1 MKIRREAKLALTA
14 LAAVF
19 ILIWGINFLK
29 GSSLFESKSTFYG
42 VYDSV
47 EGLKVSSGVIY
58 RGYQVGQ
65 VISIQFTG
73 ERFDRVLV
81 KFSVDKGLELP
92 SNTLAMIQSADLMG
106 SKVVALVPGDSHV
119 TAVSGDTLR
128 SQVER
133 GLMEQVSQQMLPLKQ
148 KAERLLGSLDSVM
161 LIVQGL
167 FNEETK
173 KNLSNS
179 FGSIDRTLRNL
190 EGASGNLD
198 TLIQGESARISSI
211 LQDVNSITGNLRNNN
226 EEISTI
232 LGNVSAISDSLRQAS
247 LHQTLMSLDYILATT
262 DSIMNK
268 INRGEGTIG
277 ALLNDNDLYY
287 NLNQVSENLNRLL
300 VEFRYNPKRFINLSL
315 IDFSS
320 GKNALEEYGVVIFE
334 SSERLDVNSELYV
347 QNHGLKEIKYK
358 DKYLYIIDSYKKLKP
373 AQRKLDDVIKRYNDA
388 YIQCLG
394 ISSNR
399 RLHIPRRCQVQNCS
413 RM

>member
-47 EGLKVSSGVIY
+47 EGLKVSSSVIY

-119 TAVSGDTLR
+119 FAVSGDTLR

-226 EEISTI
+226 EEISNI

-334 SSERLDVNSELYV
+334 SSERLDINSELYV
-347 QNHGLKEIKYK
+347 QNPGLKEIKYK

-388 YIQCLG
+388 YIVK
-394 ISSNR
+394 IDF
-399 RLHIPRRCQVQNCS
+399 V
-413 RM
+413 

>member
-119 TAVSGDTLR
+119 FAVSGDTLR

-148 KAERLLGSLDSVM
+148 KAERLLGSLDSVL

-226 EEISTI
+226 EEISNI

-334 SSERLDVNSELYV
+334 SLERLDINSALYM
-347 QNHGLKEIKYK
+347 QNPGLKEVKYK

-373 AQRKLDDVIKRYNDA
+373 AQRKLNDVIKRYNDA
-388 YIQCLG
+388 YIVK
-394 ISSNR
+394 IDF
-399 RLHIPRRCQVQNCS
+399 I
-413 RM
+413 

>member
-1 MKIRREAKLALTA
+1 M
-14 LAAVF
+14 
-19 ILIWGINFLK
+19 
-29 GSSLFESKSTFYG
+29 
-42 VYDSV
+42 YDSV

-119 TAVSGDTLR
+119 FAVSGDTLR

-226 EEISTI
+226 EEISNI

-334 SSERLDVNSELYV
+334 SSERLDINSELYV
-347 QNHGLKEIKYK
+347 QNPGLKEIKYK
-358 DKYLYIIDSYKKLKP
+358 DKYLYIIGSYKKLKP

-388 YIQCLG
+388 YIVK
-394 ISSNR
+394 IDF
-399 RLHIPRRCQVQNCS
+399 I
-413 RM
+413 

>member
-1 MKIRREAKLALTA
+1 MKIRREAKLALPA

-81 KFSVDKGLELP
+81 KFSV
-92 SNTLAMIQSADLMG
+92 
-106 SKVVALVPGDSHV
+106 
-119 TAVSGDTLR
+119 DTLR

-277 ALLNDNDLYY
+277 ALLND
-287 NLNQVSENLNRLL
+287 
-300 VEFRYNPKRFINLSL
+300 
-315 IDFSS
+315 
-320 GKNALEEYGVVIFE
+320 
-334 SSERLDVNSELYV
+334 
-347 QNHGLKEIKYK
+347 
-358 DKYLYIIDSYKKLKP
+358 
-373 AQRKLDDVIKRYNDA
+373 
-388 YIQCLG
+388 
-394 ISSNR
+394 
-399 RLHIPRRCQVQNCS
+399 
-413 RM
+413 

>member
-81 KFSVDKGLELP
+81 KFSVDKGLELS

-119 TAVSGDTLR
+119 FAVSGDTLR

-148 KAERLLGSLDSVM
+148 KAERLLGSLDSVL

-334 SSERLDVNSELYV
+334 SLERLDINSELYV
-347 QNHGLKEIKYK
+347 QNPGLKEIKYK

-373 AQRKLDDVIKRYNDA
+373 AQRKLNDVIKRYNDA
-388 YIQCLG
+388 YIVK
-394 ISSNR
+394 IDF
-399 RLHIPRRCQVQNCS
+399 I
-413 RM
+413 

>member
-92 SNTLAMIQSADLMG
+92 SNSLAVILSAELLG
-106 SKVVALVPGDSHV
+106 SWGVALVPGESHV
-119 TAVSGDTLR
+119 FAVSGDTLR

-148 KAERLLGSLDSVM
+148 KAERLLGSLDSVL

-167 FNEETK
+167 FNEDTK

-226 EEISTI
+226 EEISNI

-334 SSERLDVNSELYV
+334 SLERLDINSELYM
-347 QNHGLKEIKYK
+347 QNPGLKEVKYK

-388 YIQCLG
+388 YIVK
-394 ISSNR
+394 IDF
-399 RLHIPRRCQVQNCS
+399 I
-413 RM
+413 

>member
-19 ILIWGINFLK
+19 ILVWGINFLK

-148 KAERLLGSLDSVM
+148 KAERLLGSLDSVL

-226 EEISTI
+226 EEISNI

-334 SSERLDVNSELYV
+334 SLERLDINSELYV
-347 QNHGLKEIKYK
+347 QNPGLKEIKYK
-358 DKYLYIIDSYKKLKP
+358 DKYLYIIGSYKKLKP

-388 YIQCLG
+388 YIVK
-394 ISSNR
+394 IDF
-399 RLHIPRRCQVQNCS
+399 V
-413 RM
+413 

>member
-334 SSERLDVNSELYV
+334 SLERLDINSELYM
-347 QNHGLKEIKYK
+347 QNPGLKEVKYK

-388 YIQCLG
+388 YIVK
-394 ISSNR
+394 IDF
-399 RLHIPRRCQVQNCS
+399 V
-413 RM
+413 

>member
-81 KFSVDKGLELP
+81 KFSVDKGLELS

-119 TAVSGDTLR
+119 FAVSGDTLR

-226 EEISTI
+226 EEISNI

-334 SSERLDVNSELYV
+334 SLERLDINSELYM
-347 QNHGLKEIKYK
+347 QNLGLKEVKYK

-388 YIQCLG
+388 YIVK
-394 ISSNR
+394 IDF
-399 RLHIPRRCQVQNCS
+399 I
-413 RM
+413 

>member
-19 ILIWGINFLK
+19 ILVWGINFLK

-226 EEISTI
+226 EEISNI

-334 SSERLDVNSELYV
+334 SLERLDINSELYM
-347 QNHGLKEIKYK
+347 QNPGLKEVKYK

-388 YIQCLG
+388 YIVK
-394 ISSNR
+394 IDF
-399 RLHIPRRCQVQNCS
+399 V
-413 RM
+413 

>member
-1 MKIRREAKLALTA
+1 MKIKREAKLALTA

-65 VISIQFTG
+65 VISIQFEG

-81 KFSVDKGLELP
+81 KFSVNKGLELP

-106 SKVVALVPGDSHV
+106 SKVIALVPGDPQES
-119 TAVSGDTLR
+119 AVSGDTLR

-198 TLIQGESARISSI
+198 TLIQGESTRISSI
-211 LQDVNSITGNLRNNN
+211 LQDVNSITSNLRNNN
-226 EEISTI
+226 EEISSI
-232 LGNVSAISDSLRQAS
+232 LSNVSAISDSLRQAN
-247 LHQTLMSLDYILATT
+247 LHQTLVSLDCILATT

-268 INRGEGTIG
+268 MNRGEGTIG

-300 VEFRYNPKRFINLSL
+300 VEFRYNPKRFISLSL

-334 SSERLDVNSELYV
+334 SSKRLNIDSELYV
-347 QNHGLKEIKYK
+347 QNPGLKEIKYK
-358 DKYLYIIDSYKKLKP
+358 DKYLYVIDSYKKLKV
-373 AQRKLDDVIKRYNDA
+373 AQRKLGDVIKRYNDA
-388 YIQCLG
+388 YIVK
-394 ISSNR
+394 IDF
-399 RLHIPRRCQVQNCS
+399 I
-413 RM
+413 

>member
-128 SQVER
+128 SHVER
-133 GLMEQVSQQMLPLKQ
+133 GLIEQVSQQMLPLKQ

-334 SSERLDVNSELYV
+334 SSERLDINSELYV
-347 QNHGLKEIKYK
+347 QNPGLKEIKYK

-388 YIQCLG
+388 YIVK
-394 ISSNR
+394 IDF
-399 RLHIPRRCQVQNCS
+399 I
-413 RM
+413 

>member
-73 ERFDRVLV
+73 ERFDQVLV

-334 SSERLDVNSELYV
+334 SLERLDINSELYM
-347 QNHGLKEIKYK
+347 QNPGLKEVKYK

-388 YIQCLG
+388 YIVK
-394 ISSNR
+394 IDF
-399 RLHIPRRCQVQNCS
+399 I
-413 RM
+413 

>member
-81 KFSVDKGLELP
+81 KFSVNKGLELP

-106 SKVVALVPGDSHV
+106 SKVIALMPGDSRV
-119 TAVSGDTLR
+119 SAVSGDTLR

-226 EEISTI
+226 EEISNI

-334 SSERLDVNSELYV
+334 SLERLDINSELYM
-347 QNHGLKEIKYK
+347 QNPGLKEVKYK

-388 YIQCLG
+388 YIVK
-394 ISSNR
+394 IDF
-399 RLHIPRRCQVQNCS
+399 I
-413 RM
+413 

>member
-119 TAVSGDTLR
+119 FAVSGDTLR

-148 KAERLLGSLDSVM
+148 KAERLLGSLDSVL

-190 EGASGNLD
+190 EGASGNVD

-226 EEISTI
+226 EEISNI

-334 SSERLDVNSELYV
+334 SLERLDINSELYM
-347 QNHGLKEIKYK
+347 QNPGLKEVKYK

-388 YIQCLG
+388 YIVK
-394 ISSNR
+394 IDF
-399 RLHIPRRCQVQNCS
+399 I
-413 RM
+413 

>member
-148 KAERLLGSLDSVM
+148 KAERLLGSLDSVL

-226 EEISTI
+226 EEISNI

-334 SSERLDVNSELYV
+334 SLERLDINSELYV
-347 QNHGLKEIKYK
+347 QNPGLKEIKYK
-358 DKYLYIIDSYKKLKP
+358 DKYLYIIGSYKKLKP

-388 YIQCLG
+388 YIVK
-394 ISSNR
+394 IDF
-399 RLHIPRRCQVQNCS
+399 I
-413 RM
+413 

>member
-65 VISIQFTG
+65 VISCQFTG

-119 TAVSGDTLR
+119 FAVSGDTLR

-226 EEISTI
+226 EEISNI

-334 SSERLDVNSELYV
+334 SLERLDINSELYM
-347 QNHGLKEIKYK
+347 QNPGLKEVKYK

-388 YIQCLG
+388 YIVK
-394 ISSNR
+394 IDF
-399 RLHIPRRCQVQNCS
+399 I
-413 RM
+413 

>member
-29 GSSLFESKSTFYG
+29 GSSLFKSKSTFYG

-119 TAVSGDTLR
+119 FAVSGDTLR

-148 KAERLLGSLDSVM
+148 KAERLLGSLDSVL

-167 FNEETK
+167 LNEETK

-226 EEISTI
+226 EEISNI

-334 SSERLDVNSELYV
+334 SLERLDINSELYM
-347 QNHGLKEIKYK
+347 QNPGLKEVKYK

-388 YIQCLG
+388 YIVK
-394 ISSNR
+394 IDF
-399 RLHIPRRCQVQNCS
+399 I
-413 RM
+413 

>member
-119 TAVSGDTLR
+119 FAVSGDTLR

-226 EEISTI
+226 EEISNI

-334 SSERLDVNSELYV
+334 SLERLDINSELYV
-347 QNHGLKEIKYK
+347 QNPGLKEVKYK

-388 YIQCLG
+388 YIVK
-394 ISSNR
+394 IDF
-399 RLHIPRRCQVQNCS
+399 V
-413 RM
+413 

>member
-119 TAVSGDTLR
+119 FAVSGDTLR

-148 KAERLLGSLDSVM
+148 KAERLLGSLDSVL

-226 EEISTI
+226 EEISNI

-334 SSERLDVNSELYV
+334 CLERLDINSELYMPIS
-347 QNHGLKEIKYK
+347 GLKEVKYK

-388 YIQCLG
+388 YIVK
-394 ISSNR
+394 IDF
-399 RLHIPRRCQVQNCS
+399 I
-413 RM
+413 

>member
-334 SSERLDVNSELYV
+334 SSERLDINSELYV
-347 QNHGLKEIKYK
+347 QNPGLKEIKYK
-358 DKYLYIIDSYKKLKP
+358 DKYLYIIGSYKKLKP

-388 YIQCLG
+388 YIVK
-394 ISSNR
+394 IDF
-399 RLHIPRRCQVQNCS
+399 V
-413 RM
+413 

>member
-92 SNTLAMIQSADLMG
+92 SNTLARIQSADLMG

-119 TAVSGDTLR
+119 FAVSGDTLR

-148 KAERLLGSLDSVM
+148 KAERLLGSLDSVL

-226 EEISTI
+226 EEISNI

-334 SSERLDVNSELYV
+334 SLERLDINSELYM
-347 QNHGLKEIKYK
+347 QNPGLKEVKYK

-388 YIQCLG
+388 YIVK
-394 ISSNR
+394 IDF
-399 RLHIPRRCQVQNCS
+399 I
-413 RM
+413 

>member
-198 TLIQGESARISSI
+198 TLIQGESARISCI

-334 SSERLDVNSELYV
+334 SSERLDINSELYV
-347 QNHGLKEIKYK
+347 QNPGLKEIKYK

-373 AQRKLDDVIKRYNDA
+373 AQRKLNDVIKRYNDA
-388 YIQCLG
+388 YIVK
-394 ISSNR
+394 IDF
-399 RLHIPRRCQVQNCS
+399 I
-413 RM
+413 

>member
-334 SSERLDVNSELYV
+334 SSERLDINSELYV
-347 QNHGLKEIKYK
+347 RNPGLKEIKYK
-358 DKYLYIIDSYKKLKP
+358 DKYLYIIGSYKKLKP

-388 YIQCLG
+388 YIVK
-394 ISSNR
+394 IDF
-399 RLHIPRRCQVQNCS
+399 V
-413 RM
+413 

>member
-119 TAVSGDTLR
+119 FAVSGDTLR

-148 KAERLLGSLDSVM
+148 KAERLLGSLDSVL

-173 KNLSNS
+173 KTLSNS

-226 EEISTI
+226 EEISNI

-334 SSERLDVNSELYV
+334 SSERLDINSELYV
-347 QNHGLKEIKYK
+347 QNPGLKEVKYK

-388 YIQCLG
+388 YIVK
-394 ISSNR
+394 IDF
-399 RLHIPRRCQVQNCS
+399 I
-413 RM
+413 

>member
-19 ILIWGINFLK
+19 ILVWGINFLK

-81 KFSVDKGLELP
+81 KFSMDKGLELP

-226 EEISTI
+226 EEISNI

-334 SSERLDVNSELYV
+334 SSERLDINSELYV
-347 QNHGLKEIKYK
+347 QNPGLKEIKYK
-358 DKYLYIIDSYKKLKP
+358 DKYLYIIGSYKKLKP

-388 YIQCLG
+388 YIVK
-394 ISSNR
+394 IDF
-399 RLHIPRRCQVQNCS
+399 V
-413 RM
+413 

>member
-119 TAVSGDTLR
+119 TAVSGETLR
-128 SQVER
+128 YQVER

-173 KNLSNS
+173 KNLSTS

-388 YIQCLG
+388 YIVK
-394 ISSNR
+394 IDF
-399 RLHIPRRCQVQNCS
+399 I
-413 RM
+413 

>member
-92 SNTLAMIQSADLMG
+92 SNTLAMIQSADFMG
-106 SKVVALVPGDSHV
+106 SIVVALVPGDSHV

-373 AQRKLDDVIKRYNDA
+373 AQKKLDDVIKRYNDA
-388 YIQCLG
+388 YIVK
-394 ISSNR
+394 IDF
-399 RLHIPRRCQVQNCS
+399 I
-413 RM
+413 

>member
-29 GSSLFESKSTFYG
+29 GSSLFESKSTFYS

-119 TAVSGDTLR
+119 FAVSGDTLR

-198 TLIQGESARISSI
+198 TLIQGESTRISSI

-226 EEISTI
+226 EEISNI

-334 SSERLDVNSELYV
+334 SLERLDINSELYM
-347 QNHGLKEIKYK
+347 QNPGLKEVKYK

-388 YIQCLG
+388 YIVK
-394 ISSNR
+394 IDF
-399 RLHIPRRCQVQNCS
+399 I
-413 RM
+413 

>member
-19 ILIWGINFLK
+19 ILVWGINFLK

-179 FGSIDRTLRNL
+179 FGSFDRTLRNL

-226 EEISTI
+226 EEISNI

-334 SSERLDVNSELYV
+334 SSERLDINSELYV
-347 QNHGLKEIKYK
+347 QNPGLKEIKYK
-358 DKYLYIIDSYKKLKP
+358 DKYLYIIGSYKKLKP

-388 YIQCLG
+388 YIVK
-394 ISSNR
+394 IDF
-399 RLHIPRRCQVQNCS
+399 V
-413 RM
+413 

>member
-1 MKIRREAKLALTA
+1 MKIKREAKLALTA

-81 KFSVDKGLELP
+81 KFSVNKGLELP

-106 SKVVALVPGDSHV
+106 SKVIALMPGDSRV
-119 TAVSGDTLR
+119 SAVSGDTLR

-133 GLMEQVSQQMLPLKQ
+133 GLMEQVSQQLLPLKQ

-198 TLIQGESARISSI
+198 TLIQGESVRISSI
-211 LQDVNSITGNLRNNN
+211 LQNVNSITGNLKNNN
-226 EEISTI
+226 EEISNI
-232 LGNVSAISDSLRQAS
+232 LSNVSAISDSLRRAS

-334 SSERLDVNSELYV
+334 SSERLDINSELYV
-347 QNHGLKEIKYK
+347 QNSGLKEIKYK

-373 AQRKLDDVIKRYNDA
+373 AQRKLHDVIKRYNSA
-388 YIQCLG
+388 YIVK
-394 ISSNR
+394 IDF
-399 RLHIPRRCQVQNCS
+399 I
-413 RM
+413 

>member
-179 FGSIDRTLRNL
+179 FGSIVRTLRNL

-373 AQRKLDDVIKRYNDA
+373 AQKKLDDVIKRYNDA
-388 YIQCLG
+388 YIVK
-394 ISSNR
+394 IDF
-399 RLHIPRRCQVQNCS
+399 I
-413 RM
+413 

>member
-1 MKIRREAKLALTA
+1 MKIKREAKLALTA

-106 SKVVALVPGDSHV
+106 SKVIALQPGDSRV
-119 TAVSGDTLR
+119 FAVSGDTLR

-148 KAERLLGSLDSVM
+148 KAERLLGSLDSVLM
-161 LIVQGL
+161 IVQGL

-190 EGASGNLD
+190 EGASENLD
-198 TLIQGESARISSI
+198 TLMQGESARISSI
-211 LQDVNSITGNLRNNN
+211 LKNINSITGNLRDNN
-226 EEISTI
+226 EEISNI
-232 LGNVSAISDSLRQAS
+232 LGNMSAISDSLRQAS
-247 LHQTLMSLDYILATT
+247 LHQTLVSLDNILANV
-262 DSIMNK
+262 DSVMNK

-320 GKNALEEYGVVIFE
+320 GKNALDEYGVVIYE
-334 SSERLDVNSELYV
+334 SSKRLDIGSELYV
-347 QNHGLKEIKYK
+347 QNPGLKEIKYK
-358 DKYLYIIDSYKKLKP
+358 DKYLYIVGSYKKLKS
-373 AQRKLDDVIKRYNDA
+373 AQRKLDDVIKHYNDA
-388 YIQCLG
+388 YIVK
-394 ISSNR
+394 IDF
-399 RLHIPRRCQVQNCS
+399 I
-413 RM
+413 

>member
-119 TAVSGDTLR
+119 FAVSGDTLR

-148 KAERLLGSLDSVM
+148 KAERLLGSLDSVL

-226 EEISTI
+226 EENSNI

-287 NLNQVSENLNRLL
+287 NLNQVSKNLNRLL

-334 SSERLDVNSELYV
+334 SSERLDINSELYV
-347 QNHGLKEIKYK
+347 QNPGLKEIKYK

-388 YIQCLG
+388 YIVK
-394 ISSNR
+394 IDF
-399 RLHIPRRCQVQNCS
+399 I
-413 RM
+413 

>member
-179 FGSIDRTLRNL
+179 FGSIDRTLRN
-190 EGASGNLD
+190 
-198 TLIQGESARISSI
+198 TLIQGGSARISSI

-388 YIQCLG
+388 YIVK
-394 ISSNR
+394 IDF
-399 RLHIPRRCQVQNCS
+399 I
-413 RM
+413 

>member
-29 GSSLFESKSTFYG
+29 GSSLFESKSTFYS

-119 TAVSGDTLR
+119 FAVSGDTLR

-148 KAERLLGSLDSVM
+148 KAERLLGSLDSVL

-226 EEISTI
+226 EEISNI

-334 SSERLDVNSELYV
+334 SLERLDINSELYM
-347 QNHGLKEIKYK
+347 QNPGLKEVKYK

-388 YIQCLG
+388 YIVK
-394 ISSNR
+394 IDF
-399 RLHIPRRCQVQNCS
+399 V
-413 RM
+413 